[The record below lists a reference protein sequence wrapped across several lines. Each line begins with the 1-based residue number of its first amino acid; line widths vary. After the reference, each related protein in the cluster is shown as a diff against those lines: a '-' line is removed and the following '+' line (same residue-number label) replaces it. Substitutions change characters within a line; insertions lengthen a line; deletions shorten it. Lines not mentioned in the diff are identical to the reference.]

1 MFIVITGLDGSGTST
16 VAENLHQIDKES
28 ILVRT
33 PSLEYANRDY
43 IDSEVRKTSQLAH
56 YLFYLSSVVYISEK
70 IKKNFDYKNKNV
82 YCVRYLI
89 DTIVSHKSSGL
100 EVELEY
106 EKYDILKPDLTI
118 FIKLNEETRQKRI
131 KERGESQL
139 DKLLDDPERRNTFYY
154 NFSKLLDSNSTIY
167 FNNES
172 PDVESNVL
180 KLFYEIQGRN
190 NHEREIFI
198 DR

>member
-1 MFIVITGLDGSGTST
+1 MFIVITGLDGSETST
-16 VAENLHQIDKES
+16 VAENLHKMDKGS
-28 ILVRT
+28 LLVRT

-70 IKKNFDYKNKNV
+70 IKRNFDYKNKNV

-89 DTIVSHKSSGL
+89 DTVVSHNAAGL
-100 EVELEY
+100 CVELEY
-106 EKYDILKPDLTI
+106 ERYDILKPDLTI

-139 DKLLDDPERRNTFYY
+139 DKLLNAPERRDAFYY
-154 NFSKLLDSNSTIY
+154 NLSKFLDSSSTVYFDNENS
-167 FNNES
+167 
-172 PDVESNVL
+172 DVESNVK
-180 KLFYEIQGRN
+180 KLFEEIQR
-190 NHEREIFI
+190 RK
-198 DR
+198 